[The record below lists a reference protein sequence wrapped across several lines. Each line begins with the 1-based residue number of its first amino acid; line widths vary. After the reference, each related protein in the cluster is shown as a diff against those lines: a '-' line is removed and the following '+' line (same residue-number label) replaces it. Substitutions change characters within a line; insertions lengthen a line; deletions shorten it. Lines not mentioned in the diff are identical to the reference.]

1 MEKIIIV
8 DETGEKK
15 SILEKLPKDVL
26 ISHVFARLLIDS
38 NDFESVSRLS
48 RTNKYLSEISR
59 DEEMW
64 RAALN
69 KKGQERVSRDDARGG
84 EKRGQKTIY
93 GNCT

>member
-1 MEKIIIV
+1 MMMMMMMMEKRV
-8 DETGEKK
+8 HEKK
-15 SILEKLPKDVL
+15 IDFGKTSQKDVL

-69 KKGQERVSRDDARGG
+69 KK
-84 EKRGQKTIY
+84 
-93 GNCT
+93 